1 MSPTLKSAVAALILS
16 AALSP
21 AAFAQPSGE
30 YVSTRIAFDDLD
42 MSAPAGAGIL
52 LKRIQSAANNV
63 CEQAVP
69 RSSLTP
75 RALTLCRKDTVKDVV
90 RNLAIST
97 LTAAWSAE
105 PGMKLASR

>member
-1 MSPTLKSAVAALILS
+1 MSPTPKSALAALILS
-16 AALSP
+16 AALFP
-21 AAFAQPSGE
+21 AALAQPPGE
-30 YVSTRIAFDDLD
+30 HASASIAFDDLD
-42 MSAPAGAGIL
+42 TSTPAHAGIL

-75 RALTLCRKDTVKDVV
+75 RALTLCRKDTVRAVV
-90 RNLAIST
+90 RELGIST
-97 LTAAWSAE
+97 LTAAWSGD